1 MDEPDV
7 LTAGLGEQR
16 ANEAVDGVGRDGGLD
31 NKHGALGRDLED
43 GLAGRHDIAGVDL
56 LVELVVGRRDRDDV
70 GVADLVVGGERNSG
84 LQGIGEQ
91 FVQALLLEG
100 GLAGVERGDE
110 FLVVIR
116 AHDLHAVGGHHKGG
130 GQADVAETDNVNHC
144 YSPFLA
150 NLYLYVR
157 ATNLR
162 LPMM

>member
-7 LTAGLGEQR
+7 LAAGLCEQR
-16 ANEAVDGVGRDGGLD
+16 AHEAVDGVGGHRGLD
-31 NKHGALGRDLED
+31 DEHGAPRRDFED
-43 GLAGRHDIAGVDL
+43 GLACSHHVAGVDL
-56 LVELVVGRRDRDDV
+56 LVELVVGSGDRDDV
-70 GVADLVVGGERNSG
+70 GVADLVVGGELDAG
-84 LQGIGEQ
+84 LQGVGEQ
-91 FVQALLLEG
+91 IVQAFLLEG

-110 FLVVIR
+110 PLVVVR
-116 AHDLHAVGGHHKGG
+116 AHDLHTVGGHHEGG
-130 GQADVAETDNVNHC
+130 GEADVAETDNVNHC